1 MTAAARQIE
10 PDQQPARR
18 SRSRGDARREALVQ
32 AAAELFWKRGYR
44 ASSLAHVAKAAGI
57 PVGNVYYYHRT
68 KADLAMAV
76 ANMFVSQTEAL
87 IEDVSHAEPDPRRRL
102 AALIDRL
109 RATEATRQAHGCPI
123 AAASREF
130 RADAPDAARRAA
142 ESFTM
147 LTGFIAGELVRAGL
161 RPSMA
166 LGRARSVVCEWQGG
180 IALAHALDEAPVLAE
195 AFMRMER
202 LVKQP

>member
-1 MTAAARQIE
+1 MSATAPAMAPAERSAR
-10 PDQQPARR
+10 
-18 SRSRGDARREALVQ
+18 RGDARREALAQ
-32 AAAELFWKRGYR
+32 AAAELFWKRGYS
-44 ASSLAHVAKAAGI
+44 ASSLAHVAGTAGI

-76 ANMFVSQTEAL
+76 ADMFVSQTEAL
-87 IEDVSHAEPDPRRRL
+87 IDDVARGEPDPRRRL
-102 AALIDRL
+102 AALVDRL
-109 RATEATRQAHGCPI
+109 RATHATRRAHGCPI
-123 AAASREF
+123 AAACRDF

-142 ESFTM
+142 ESFTV
-147 LTGFIAGELVRAGL
+147 LTGFIANELVRAGL
-161 RPSMA
+161 RPSLA

-202 LVKQP
+202 LVAA